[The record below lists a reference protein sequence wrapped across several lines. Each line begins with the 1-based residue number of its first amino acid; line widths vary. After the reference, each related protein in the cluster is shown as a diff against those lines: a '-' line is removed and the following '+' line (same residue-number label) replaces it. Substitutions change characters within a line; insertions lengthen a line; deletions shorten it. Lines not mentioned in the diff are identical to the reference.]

1 MNGVVPITMKGRACD
16 DHIRE
21 VGVRHF
27 DADGIGTG
35 IQLCPDREPG
45 GGPHTPNELDHGFAI
60 DERTPTP
67 VLGDVTEEAVLDL
80 VPLGG
85 AGWKCETLIVRPV
98 RVAKRCNA
106 TFHNRERVLLLPPA
120 SAVMQSSRVSGYVR
134 LPIWRHHRAIDRTA
148 KAGV

>member
-85 AGWKCETLIVRPV
+85 AGWKMRDADREARP
-98 RVAKRCNA
+98 RSEALQLDFPQR
-106 TFHNRERVLLLPPA
+106 
-120 SAVMQSSRVSGYVR
+120 
-134 LPIWRHHRAIDRTA
+134 RARTVTA
-148 KAGV
+148 P